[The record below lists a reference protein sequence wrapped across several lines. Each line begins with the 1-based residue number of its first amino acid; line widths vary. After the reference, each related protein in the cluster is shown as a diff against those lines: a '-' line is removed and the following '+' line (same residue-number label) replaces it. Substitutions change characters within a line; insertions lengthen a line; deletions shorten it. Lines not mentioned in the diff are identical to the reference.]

1 MYIVYIRDL
10 LRKSKVYY
18 FVIHYTYFH
27 YTRVPTF
34 VYIVYYQ
41 GYVSYIKVYFFV
53 IHFCCPLN
61 PHLCILCTISGICST
76 DEIEWNRNGDG
87 VIDFYPLHFLFPAS
101 REINLFFIFWNITK
115 KTRLL
120 IDLVLQS
127 VNGFDCMHI
136 SNANETNFVFTYSHI
151 VTPFLLSCQSHWVS
165 LS

>member
-1 MYIVYIRDL
+1 MFAFLLSIIPTFVYIVFIRDL
-10 LRKSKVYY
+10 LSISKVYY

-27 YTRVPTF
+27 HTPVPTF

-101 REINLFFIFWNITK
+101 KKINPFF
-115 KTRLL
+115 
-120 IDLVLQS
+120 VS
-127 VNGFDCMHI
+127 V
-136 SNANETNFVFTYSHI
+136 VF
-151 VTPFLLSCQSHWVS
+151 
-165 LS
+165 